1 VNFTYKDRRV
11 VSLNLHGIFVWQV
24 LEIGRGSTTRTTT
37 FTHSGRSQQLKREI
51 ALGSGQVGPDRR
63 AGSECYP
70 PFERGV
76 GNDRSFRMFVFDA
89 PDYVAVPTTPLTGM
103 IDPVP
108 ARSVITHAIPITAI
122 SRMFRHCFRVFGLD
136 LVGVAGD
143 MLCFRS
149 ALRPEIRLSV
159 ARAG

>member
-1 VNFTYKDRRV
+1 M
-11 VSLNLHGIFVWQV
+11 LP
-24 LEIGRGSTTRTTT
+24 
-37 FTHSGRSQQLKREI
+37 
-51 ALGSGQVGPDRR
+51 A
-63 AGSECYP
+63 
-70 PFERGV
+70 FERGV

-89 PDYVAVPTTPLTGM
+89 PDYVGVPTTPLTGM

-108 ARSVITHAIPITAI
+108 ARSIITHTIPITAI

>member
-1 VNFTYKDRRV
+1 VAKTQPIEV
-11 VSLNLHGIFVWQV
+11 I
-24 LEIGRGSTTRTTT
+24 TR
-37 FTHSGRSQQLKREI
+37 I
-51 ALGSGQVGPDRR
+51 P
-63 AGSECYP
+63 Y
-70 PFERGV
+70 
-76 GNDRSFRMFVFDA
+76 
-89 PDYVAVPTTPLTGM
+89 
-103 IDPVP
+103 DPVP
-108 ARSVITHAIPITAI
+108 ARSVIAHTIPITPI